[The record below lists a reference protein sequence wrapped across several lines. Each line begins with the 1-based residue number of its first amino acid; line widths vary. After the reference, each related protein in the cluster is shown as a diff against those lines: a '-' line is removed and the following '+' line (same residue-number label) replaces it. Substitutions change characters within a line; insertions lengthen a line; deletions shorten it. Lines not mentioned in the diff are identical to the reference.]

1 MEGSNLF
8 YALLGG
14 FSFSLERI
22 CLQCERP
29 GFDPWV
35 GRISWK
41 RERLPT
47 PIFWPREFHGLVHG
61 AEFQRIARRDKKVVL
76 SDLCKEIEE
85 NNRMWKTRDLFKK
98 IRDTKGTFH
107 PKMCTIKDQNSM
119 NLPEA
124 EVLRKGGKNT
134 QTCTKKTLMT
144 QITSITMNKASGGD
158 GIPVELFQIL
168 KDDAVKVLHSLC
180 QQIWKNQQWPQTG
193 RVRFHSNSKERMPN
207 IVQTL
212 HSCTYLTH

>member
-61 AEFQRIARRDKKVVL
+61 SERR
-76 SDLCKEIEE
+76 
-85 NNRMWKTRDLFKK
+85 T
-98 IRDTKGTFH
+98 H
-107 PKMCTIKDQNSM
+107 PFEC
-119 NLPEA
+119 
-124 EVLRKGGKNT
+124 
-134 QTCTKKTLMT
+134 
-144 QITSITMNKASGGD
+144 
-158 GIPVELFQIL
+158 
-168 KDDAVKVLHSLC
+168 
-180 QQIWKNQQWPQTG
+180 
-193 RVRFHSNSKERMPN
+193 RVPKNSKER
-207 IVQTL
+207 
-212 HSCTYLTH
+212 

>member
-47 PIFWPREFHGLVHG
+47 PIFWPREFHGLYSSWG
-61 AEFQRIARRDKKVVL
+61 
-76 SDLCKEIEE
+76 CKELDTTERLSLSLLHLHIRI
-85 NNRMWKTRDLFKK
+85 NIILDKRKAILF
-98 IRDTKGTFH
+98 I
-107 PKMCTIKDQNSM
+107 
-119 NLPEA
+119 
-124 EVLRKGGKNT
+124 
-134 QTCTKKTLMT
+134 
-144 QITSITMNKASGGD
+144 
-158 GIPVELFQIL
+158 
-168 KDDAVKVLHSLC
+168 
-180 QQIWKNQQWPQTG
+180 
-193 RVRFHSNSKERMPN
+193 
-207 IVQTL
+207 
-212 HSCTYLTH
+212 